1 MSSIKQSGVV
11 ILVGGGDLPKIIVNH
26 FIKNNIRFF
35 CIGFLKNPFNSYL
48 KKFNYQIINFFKIV
62 TILKKLN
69 NEGFDKLIMAGNLTR
84 PSITDIK
91 PDINSLKLLP
101 AFTKKILQS
110 GDNTLLSFAINN
122 LEKIGYKII
131 SLNKT
136 IPALFAG
143 KGNISKT
150 KITNKMYKNALK
162 AKLIL
167 DNNSKFDIG
176 QSLIMQEGKIIGIE
190 AMEGTDELIKRSR
203 KYLKNKKEQAILV
216 KLFKKKQDLRVDL
229 PTIGIKTLNN
239 CIKSEIRGI
248 IYSANNTIF
257 INKTKI
263 LEISDENNLILY
275 GI

>member
-1 MSSIKQSGVV
+1 MV
-11 ILVGGGDLPKIIVNH
+11 LVGGGDLPKIIVNH
-26 FIKNNIRFF
+26 FVKKNIKFF

-48 KKFNYQIINFFKIV
+48 KKFDYQIINFGKIV
-62 TILKKLN
+62 TTLKKLKN
-69 NEGFDKLIMAGNLTR
+69 KGFDKLIMAGNLKR

-101 AFTKKILQS
+101 SFAKKILQS
-110 GDNTLLSFAINN
+110 GDNTLLSFAIKN

-131 SLNKT
+131 NLDKI
-136 IPALFAG
+136 IPSLFAG

-176 QSLIMQEGKIIGIE
+176 QSLIMQEGKVIGIE
-190 AMEGTDELIKRSR
+190 AIEGTDEL
-203 KYLKNKKEQAILV
+203 KYLKKKKEQAILV
-216 KLFKKKQDLRVDL
+216 KLIKEKQDLRVDL

-239 CIKSEIRGI
+239 CIKSEIKGI
-248 IYSANNTIF
+248 IYSANKTIF

-263 LEISDENNLILY
+263 LEISDNNNIILY